1 MRQGRQTAADAAAA
15 PQCRET
21 RQTASAAWLCL
32 GLALGAGGATV
43 LYRLGGPLPAP
54 SWPAVAG
61 LAAALAA
68 GGAAWLVAPRR
79 RQFGWP
85 RRPDLG
91 DPQLI
96 DALPDAIAV
105 FDRRARV
112 QAWNAQAARLFGYTP
127 EEVVG
132 RPLPTLPEGMQ
143 PAFFAGLERLAGG
156 DAPDGLKYAGR
167 RRSKRGELLDL
178 SLSLLPLRDRRG
190 RLRAFVEI
198 ACDIRSCPQL
208 VCKLQ
213 QAEKMSGIGQ
223 LAAGVAHQ
231 LNTPLGS
238 ALLRAQMLEED
249 LHHPEQVEDL
259 RFIQRQLQYGKEI
272 VESLLRFSRPSGE
285 RKRAES
291 LNVIL
296 QGVLSM
302 LPPTLRGAKVQVAL
316 EVAATEGALVYV
328 ARNELEQVFFNLCS
342 NALDAMP
349 QGGTLTLATRRR
361 GERWVE
367 VRVADTGIGIPP
379 ARLPRIF
386 EPFYTTKE
394 PGKGTGL
401 GLAICRRI
409 VEEAGGS
416 IEVASTPG
424 WGTTFTVRLPLVG
437 LEPAARSG
445 PAATPSA
452 GKSGSDGDV

>member
-1 MRQGRQTAADAAAA
+1 
-15 PQCRET
+15 
-21 RQTASAAWLCL
+21 
-32 GLALGAGGATV
+32 
-43 LYRLGGPLPAP
+43 
-54 SWPAVAG
+54 VAG
-61 LAAALAA
+61 LAAVLAA
-68 GGAAWLVAPRR
+68 GGAAWLVAARR

-85 RRPDLG
+85 RPPDHG
-91 DPQLI
+91 DPQLL
-96 DALPDAIAV
+96 DALPDAIVV

-132 RPLPTLPEGMQ
+132 RVLPTLPEGAQ
-143 PAFFAGLERLAGG
+143 PEFFAGLERLAAG

-167 RRSKRGELLDL
+167 RRSKHGETLDL

-190 RLRAFVEI
+190 RVRAFVEL

-285 RKRAES
+285 RKRAEP
-291 LNVIL
+291 LNAIL

-302 LPPTLRGAKVQVAL
+302 LHPMLRGARVQAAL
-316 EVAATEGALVYV
+316 EVAATAGALVYA

-349 QGGTLTLATRRR
+349 QGGTLTIVTGR

-367 VRVADTGIGIPP
+367 VRVADTGVGIPP

-409 VEEAGGS
+409 VEEAGGA

-424 WGTTFTVRLPLVG
+424 RGTTFTVRLPLVG
-437 LEPAARSG
+437 LEPAAD
-445 PAATPSA
+445 
-452 GKSGSDGDV
+452 SGSATTSGAGTRGSNGHA